1 MTMTSVSSQ
10 QPQTMLE
17 TLEMLKGILMEA
29 REKVGDLDALTVTL
43 TKLVELVGEGLPQLA
58 GIAATPEEKAQ
69 MVQLREQIDE
79 LERLLQ
85 TRESILAGFSLYLKE
100 MVEG

>member
-1 MTMTSVSSQ
+1 MTPPSAQPSQ
-10 QPQTMLE
+10 TVLE
-17 TLEMLKGILMEA
+17 TLEMFEGILTEA
-29 REKVGDLDALTVTL
+29 REKLGDLGALAVTL
-43 TKLVELVGEGLPQLA
+43 TKLVELVEGGLPQLA
-58 GIAATPEEKAQ
+58 GIKATPEEKAQ
-69 MVQLREQIDE
+69 MVRLRERIDE